1 MNMKDFILNTEFKKL
16 LGKAKDLEAKIK
28 NADPVLKNITLN
40 DLSYNKYFSY
50 PGRFKIGFIIFF
62 IMIVYMAFFFRC
74 SGSYT

>member
-1 MNMKDFILNTEFKKL
+1 MNIKDFILNTEFKKF

-28 NADPVLKNITLN
+28 NADPSLENITLN

-62 IMIVYMAFFFRC
+62 ITVIYMAFFFRR
-74 SGSYT
+74 SGNYT